1 VSSLHDL
8 IMEVS
13 TSWVSLDSSS
23 KIKGSHP
30 RSLHLA
36 YGKQEDVEERR
47 YKDSLR
53 YGKIIG

>member
-1 VSSLHDL
+1 MSSLHDL
-8 IMEVS
+8 IMEAS
-13 TSWVSLDSSS
+13 TSWVSLGSSS
-23 KIKGSHP
+23 KIMGSHP

-36 YGKQEDVEERR
+36 HGKQEGVEERR